1 MKWLLACLMLG
12 LLTCQRPPPVAVA
25 ARQMEEP
32 DDPPGF
38 WNGRG
43 WGQGYEHREEPP
55 PRPRMARAIRPPP
68 APVFEALVLEEP
80 AAAEV
85 FDSSLLDRVDA
96 ALAETEEAL
105 KVIKRARK

>member
-1 MKWLLACLMLG
+1 
-12 LLTCQRPPPVAVA
+12 
-25 ARQMEEP
+25 
-32 DDPPGF
+32 
-38 WNGRG
+38 
-43 WGQGYEHREEPP
+43 
-55 PRPRMARAIRPPP
+55 
-68 APVFEALVLEEP
+68 VFEALVLEEP